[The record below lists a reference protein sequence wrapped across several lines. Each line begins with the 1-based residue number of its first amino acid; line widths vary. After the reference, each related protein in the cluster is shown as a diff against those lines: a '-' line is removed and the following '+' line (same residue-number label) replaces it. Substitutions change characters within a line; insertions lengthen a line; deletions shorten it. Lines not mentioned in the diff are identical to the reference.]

1 MAVDIESLSASEFLM
16 LMAYEGKPPPGEDY
30 DKIRM
35 SQAEWDQAFPAAV
48 EQPVEEVPT
57 DAAVPEATPTPN
69 GS

>member
-16 LMAYEGKPPPGEDY
+16 LMAYQGNPPPGTDY

-35 SQAEWDQAFPAAV
+35 SQAEWDEAFPAAK
-48 EQPVEEVPT
+48 QPAEEVPA
-57 DAAVPEATPTPN
+57 DAAVPEAAATPD